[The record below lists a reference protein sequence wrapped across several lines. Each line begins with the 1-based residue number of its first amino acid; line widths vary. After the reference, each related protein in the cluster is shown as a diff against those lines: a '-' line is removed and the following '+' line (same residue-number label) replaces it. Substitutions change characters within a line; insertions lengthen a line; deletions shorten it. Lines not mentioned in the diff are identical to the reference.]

1 MKKNEN
7 NDPLNELSAEE
18 IDIFYKIISLL
29 IRNNPNSGI
38 KIINW
43 TTFFSNLGI

>member
-1 MKKNEN
+1 MNNLKKTAKT
-7 NDPLNELSAEE
+7 ELTDEE
-18 IDIFYKIISLL
+18 IDIIYKLVWIILR
-29 IRNNPNSGI
+29 RNPQSGI